1 MFNYFVYLHVLIYAF
16 TTVTVVL
23 LVILSLSGA
32 MNVASIV

>member
-1 MFNYFVYLHVLIYAF
+1 MFNYFVYLHVLIYVF
-16 TTVTVVL
+16 TTVMVVL